1 MAAKFHVNG
10 NGDVHVNGNGNGHS
24 RNGHSRNGHSRN
36 GNPIKR
42 YWIDGKLRKLPP
54 LHAAERRVVDVRRD
68 PRDFMVCLL
77 AATGFSNACIQ
88 KVVPG
93 VSDGQIYY
101 RLRKG
106 NVNRWAARNGDTVI
120 ARKMLDKIV
129 TTVAPVMQKQLPN
142 KEAGT

>member
-10 NGDVHVNGNGNGHS
+10 NGDVHVNGNGNGHA
-24 RNGHSRNGHSRN
+24 RN

-42 YWIDGKLRKLPP
+42 YWIDGKLRKLPK
-54 LHAAERRVVDVRRD
+54 LDAAERRVVDVRRD

-88 KVVPG
+88 RVVPG
-93 VSDGQIYY
+93 VSHGQIYY

-129 TTVAPVMQKQLPN
+129 TTVAPVMQKQLPD